1 MDLLRPAKFGNF
13 GVDLTSTGD
22 DIEDNQRHELQRKES
37 EIEDK
42 LDSDS
47 D

>member
-1 MDLLRPAKFGNF
+1 MDLLRPAKFENF
-13 GVDLTSTGD
+13 GVNLTSKED
-22 DIEDNQRHELQRKES
+22 DIKDNQRHELQTKEY